1 MEKKF
6 NECGVLVYNSETE
19 EGEVSLT
26 REFNNDLGV
35 VRLDVLK
42 DWIDELTNIYNDSLD
57 DFTEELREDRRH

>member
-1 MEKKF
+1 MDKKF
-6 NECGVLVYNSETE
+6 NKCGTLVYNSETE

-26 REFNNDLGV
+26 REFNNDLAV

-57 DFTEELREDRRH
+57 DFTDELKEDRRH

>member
-1 MEKKF
+1 MDKKF
-6 NECGVLVYNSETE
+6 NECGTLVYNSETE

-26 REFNNDLGV
+26 REFNNDLAV
-35 VRLDVLK
+35 VRLDVLR

>member
-1 MEKKF
+1 MDKKF
-6 NECGVLVYNSETE
+6 NECGTLVYNSETE

-26 REFNNDLGV
+26 REFNNDLAV

>member
-1 MEKKF
+1 MGKKF
-6 NECGVLVYNSETE
+6 NECGTLVYNSETE

-26 REFNNDLGV
+26 REFNNDLAV